1 MTTTNPSAS
10 ALSGVLVLYASM
22 WIISSLDASAKWLL
36 AGGAPLLMVVW
47 MRYVVHFVF
56 IAFLIVASRK
66 KEYLQSQVLRWQ
78 WARGLAMLL
87 ATFTFF
93 STLRFLPQAQATAI
107 IFIAPLLMLVLAPW
121 LLGERRQVSRWIAA
135 AAGFVG
141 VLIVIRPSAGLN
153 TLGVALGLTTAF
165 LFALQHIC
173 SRRVASDHPLTT
185 LLWSGLIGSLA
196 VSFVLPFAWGTL
208 KPALQTLSPTHWLLM
223 TSLGISGGVG
233 HLLQVQAF
241 RMASASFLA
250 PFIYLQITAATTLG
264 WLIWGDF
271 PDGMTWIGI
280 AIICI
285 SGASIATYEWRKRR
299 QTSAGV
305 SGNAKRP
312 A

>member
-1 MTTTNPSAS
+1 
-10 ALSGVLVLYASM
+10 
-22 WIISSLDASAKWLL
+22 
-36 AGGAPLLMVVW
+36 
-47 MRYVVHFVF
+47 
-56 IAFLIVASRK
+56 
-66 KEYLQSQVLRWQ
+66 
-78 WARGLAMLL
+78 
-87 ATFTFF
+87 
-93 STLRFLPQAQATAI
+93 
-107 IFIAPLLMLVLAPW
+107 
-121 LLGERRQVSRWIAA
+121 
-135 AAGFVG
+135 
-141 VLIVIRPSAGLN
+141 
-153 TLGVALGLTTAF
+153 
-165 LFALQHIC
+165 
-173 SRRVASDHPLTT
+173 
-185 LLWSGLIGSLA
+185 
-196 VSFVLPFAWGTL
+196 VSFVMPFAWGTL
-208 KPALQTLSPTHWLLM
+208 KPVLQTLSPAQWLLM

-299 QTSAGV
+299 QTSVGV